1 MEKSEGLS
9 ENREFQNRHIGVT
22 DEDVSLMLKTI
33 GVKSLTQLIED
44 TIPQSIL
51 THRKMNLP
59 PALTEDEA
67 LKKLFNILSQNQ
79 VYKSYIG
86 MGYHPT
92 ITPSVI
98 KRNILENPGWY
109 TQYTPYQAEIAQ
121 GRLEALLNF
130 QTMICDL
137 TAMPLANASLLDE
150 ATAAAEAMNMVFHLQ
165 GQTYRKTDTP
175 LRKKFLI
182 SKDCDPASIE
192 VCMTRAKPL
201 GFQILLKNLSHV
213 ENFSEYFGLLLQ
225 YPDTHGDIADHTDL
239 VKKAQAQGCKCIF
252 ITDLLSLTLLKPPGE
267 MGADVVVGNTQRF
280 GVPMGFGG
288 PHAAFFASREEYKR
302 HIPGRIVGISK
313 DKAGQTAYRLTL
325 QTREQHIRRE
335 RATSNI
341 CTSQVLL
348 AIMASMY
355 ACYHGPKG
363 LKNIAEKILNMTKLL
378 QQSLKRM
385 DFSVKH
391 RFFDTLKVKLSNA
404 DKLLELASQ
413 KQINLRYINSQE
425 VLISLNETT
434 TQKDVEELLQLFKNF
449 ALKDKD
455 VSNKKAQQIEKET
468 YQNEQ
473 IGIPK
478 NLMRTSDFLT
488 HSVFN
493 SYHSETEMLRY
504 IFRLQSRDLSL
515 AHSMIPLGSCTMKLN
530 ATTEMIPITWPFVSN
545 MHPFAPREQTN
556 GYLKMILELETWLA
570 ECVGLHATSIQP
582 NAGSQGE
589 YAGLLMIK
597 KYHSSRG
604 QRHRN
609 ICFIP
614 QSAHGT
620 NPASAIMAGLKVIVI
635 RCDKDGNIDLKDLE
649 EKIQTHQ
656 DNLAAIMI
664 TYPSTHGVFE
674 LSIKDLCQKVHSAGG
689 QVYLDGANMN
699 AQMGLCFPGEYG
711 PDICHLNLH
720 KTFAIPHGGGGPG
733 VGPVI
738 VKKHL
743 KPFLPKH
750 QQIYKYTS
758 PQKSENEPSIPEEQT
773 LSIGAITQAPYGSA
787 SVLPVSW
794 MYIQMLGAKGLKAT
808 SEIAILNA
816 NYMAKRLQKYYNILY
831 KGHKGYVAHECI
843 LDLRDWKKRA
853 GIHVEDVAKRL
864 IDYGFHAPTMS
875 WPVMETLMLE
885 PTESESKKE
894 MDRFCDAMIAIYK
907 EFLQVESGNFDK
919 EDNPLKQAPHTALEV
934 MSDHWPHSYSRQ
946 VAAFPLP
953 YLKENKFWP
962 FVGRVDSSYGDKNF
976 FCTCPMPLPS

>member
-9 ENREFQNRHIGVT
+9 EHREFQNRHIGVT
-22 DEDVSLMLKTI
+22 DDDIPLMLKTI
-33 GVKSLTQLIED
+33 GVNSLAQLIED
-44 TIPQSIL
+44 TIPKSIL
-51 THRKMNLP
+51 TQRKMDLP
-59 PALTEDEA
+59 SALTESKA
-67 LKKLFNILSQNQ
+67 LKKLSDILSQNQ
-79 VYKSYIG
+79 VYKSYMG

-130 QTMICDL
+130 QTMVCDL
-137 TAMPLANASLLDE
+137 TAMSLANASLLDE
-150 ATAAAEAMNMVFHLQ
+150 ATAAAEAMNMVAHLQ
-165 GQTYRKTDTP
+165 DQAHKKMSKPLKT
-175 LRKKFLI
+175 KFLI
-182 SKDCDPASIE
+182 SKNCDPASIE
-192 VCMTRAKPL
+192 VCMTRASSL
-201 GFQILLKNLSHV
+201 GFQVFLKDINHV
-213 ENFSEYFGLLLQ
+213 ENFSDYFGLLLQ
-225 YPDTHGDIADHTDL
+225 YPDTYGDITDHTDL
-239 VKKAQAQGCKCIF
+239 ITKAQAQDCKCIV
-252 ITDLLSLTLLKPPGE
+252 IADLLSLTLLKPPGE

-313 DKAGQTAYRLTL
+313 DKAEKIAYRLTL

-363 LKNIAEKILNMTKLL
+363 LKNIAEKILNMTKFLHQGL
-378 QQSLKRM
+378 EKIGL
-385 DFSVKH
+385 SVNH

-404 DKLLELASQ
+404 DELLKLAYQ
-413 KQINLRYINSQE
+413 KQINLRHINSQE
-425 VLISLNETT
+425 ILISLNETT
-434 TQKDVEELLQLFKNF
+434 TQKDIEELLHLFKDFISKNNS
-449 ALKDKD
+449 KE
-455 VSNKKAQQIEKET
+455 AQLTRKEADQT
-468 YQNEQ
+468 

-478 NLMRTSDFLT
+478 NLIRTSNFLT
-488 HSVFN
+488 HQVFN

-515 AHSMIPLGSCTMKLN
+515 THSMIPLGSCTMKLN
-530 ATTEMIPITWPFVSN
+530 ATTEMIPVTWPFVAN
-545 MHPFAPREQTN
+545 IHPFAPKEQTK
-556 GYLKMILELETWLA
+556 GYLKMISDLESWLA

-589 YAGLLMIK
+589 YTGLLMIK
-597 KYHSSRG
+597 KYHFSRG
-604 QRHRN
+604 QGHRN

-635 RCDKDGNIDLKDLE
+635 KCDKDGNIDLKDLE

-674 LSIKDLCQKVHSAGG
+674 LSIKDICQKIHNVGG

-743 KPFLPKH
+743 KPFLPRH
-750 QQIYKYTS
+750 QQMYTS
-758 PQKSENEPSIPEEQT
+758 PKESTQAENQS

-885 PTESESKKE
+885 PTESESKEE
-894 MDRFCDAMIAIYK
+894 MDRFCDAMIAIYE
-907 EFLQVESGNFDK
+907 EFLKVESGDFDK

-946 VAAFPLP
+946 IAAFPLP

-962 FVGRVDSSYGDKNF
+962 FVSRVDSSYGDKNF
-976 FCTCPMPLPS
+976 FCTCPMPPSS

>member
-1 MEKSEGLS
+1 MKKSEGLS
-9 ENREFQNRHIGVT
+9 ENREFRDRHIGIM
-22 DEDVSLMLKTI
+22 DKDISSMLKII
-33 GVKSLTQLIED
+33 GVKSLSELIEN

-51 THRKMNLP
+51 TDRKMNLP
-59 PALTEDEA
+59 PALTEEEA
-67 LKKLFNILSQNQ
+67 LKSLSDILSQNQ

-92 ITPSVI
+92 LTPSVI
-98 KRNILENPGWY
+98 KRNVLENPGWY

-165 GQTYRKTDTP
+165 GQAYKKTHVF
-175 LRKKFLI
+175 RKKFLI
-182 SKDCDPASIE
+182 SKDCHPASIE
-192 VCMTRAKPL
+192 VCATRAAPL
-201 GFQILLKNLSHV
+201 GFQISLEDINHI
-213 ENFSEYFGLLLQ
+213 EDFSDYFGLLLQ
-225 YPDTHGDIADHTDL
+225 YSDTYGGITDHTNL
-239 VKKAQAQGCKCIF
+239 IEKAQAQGCKSIV
-252 ITDLLSLTLLKPPGE
+252 IADLLSLTLLKPPGE
-267 MGADVVVGNTQRF
+267 MGVDVVVGNTQRF

-313 DKAGQTAYRLTL
+313 DKTGRTAYRLTL

-363 LKNIAEKILNMTKLL
+363 LKNIAQNILDMTKYL
-378 QQSLKRM
+378 QKGLKRM
-385 DFSVKH
+385 DLSVSH
-391 RFFDTLKVKLSNA
+391 RFFDTLKVKVANA
-404 DKLLELASQ
+404 DEVLKRGYKE
-413 KQINLRYINSQE
+413 QINLRYINSEE
-425 VLISLNETT
+425 VQISLDETT
-434 TQKDVEELLQLFKNF
+434 TQKDVEKLISLFQRF
-449 ALKDKD
+449 TECSSD
-455 VSNKKAQQIEKET
+455 VAHQDIQEKKID
-468 YQNEQ
+468 QN

-478 NLMRTSDFLT
+478 ELVRTSDFLT
-488 HSVFN
+488 HPVFN

-504 IFRLQSRDLSL
+504 IFKLQSRDLSL

-530 ATTEMIPITWPFVSN
+530 ATTEMIPVTWPFVSN
-545 MHPFAPREQTN
+545 IHPFAPREQTS
-556 GYLKMILELETWLA
+556 GYLKMILDLENWLA
-570 ECVGLHATSIQP
+570 ECVGLSATSIQP

-589 YAGLLMIK
+589 YTGLLMIK

-604 QRHRN
+604 EEHRD
-609 ICFIP
+609 ICLIP

-620 NPASAIMAGLKVIVI
+620 NPASAIMAGLKVVVVK
-635 RCDKDGNIDLKDLE
+635 CDKDGNIDLEDLK
-649 EKIQTHQ
+649 EKVQTYQ
-656 DNLAAIMI
+656 ANIAAIMI

-674 LSIKDLCQKVHSAGG
+674 LSIKEICEEVHRVGG

-699 AQMGLCFPGEYG
+699 AQMGLCFPGDYG

-738 VKKHL
+738 AKEHL

-750 QQIYKYTS
+750 IYEKTS
-758 PQKSENEPSIPEEQT
+758 HQESQAQIPEDQS
-773 LSIGAITQAPYGSA
+773 LSIGAISQAPYGSA

-894 MDRFCDAMIAIYK
+894 MDRFCEAMIAIYK
-907 EFLQVESGNFDK
+907 EFLQIESGDFDR

-934 MSDHWPHSYSRQ
+934 TSDHWSHSYNRE

-962 FVGRVDSSYGDKNF
+962 AVGRVDSSYGDKNF
-976 FCTCPMPLPS
+976 FCTCPMPIS

>member
-1 MEKSEGLS
+1 MEKPERLS
-9 ENREFQNRHIGVT
+9 ESRQFQDRHIGVT
-22 DEDVSLMLKTI
+22 NEDVSSMLKTI
-33 GVKSLTQLIED
+33 GVRSLPKLIED
-44 TIPQSIL
+44 TIPKSIL
-51 THRKMNLP
+51 AHRKMDIP
-59 PALTEDEA
+59 PALTENEA
-67 LKKLFNILSQNQ
+67 LKKLFDILSQNQ

-98 KRNILENPGWY
+98 QRNILENPGWY

-130 QTMICDL
+130 QTMVCDL

-150 ATAAAEAMNMVFHLQ
+150 ATAAAEAMNMVFNLQ
-165 GQTYRKTDTP
+165 GQAYKKT
-175 LRKKFLI
+175 RISRNKFLI
-182 SKDCDPASIE
+182 SKNCHPASIE
-192 VCMTRAKPL
+192 VCMTRAGSL
-201 GFQILLKNLSHV
+201 GFKVSVENINDV
-213 ENFSEYFGLLLQ
+213 ENFSDYFGLLLQ
-225 YPDTHGDIADHTDL
+225 YPDTYGDITDHTDL
-239 VKKAQAQGCKCIF
+239 VEKAQEQGCKCIF
-252 ITDLLSLTLLKPPGE
+252 IIDILSLTLLKPPGE
-267 MGADVVVGNTQRF
+267 MSADVVVGSTQRF

-288 PHAAFFASREEYKR
+288 PHAAFFATREEYKR
-302 HIPGRIVGISK
+302 HVPGRIVGISK
-313 DKAGQTAYRLTL
+313 DRAGRTAYRLTL

-355 ACYHGPKG
+355 ACYHGPER
-363 LKNIAEKILNMTKLL
+363 LKNIAKNILDMTKLL
-378 QQSLKRM
+378 HQGLEKVGL
-385 DFSVKH
+385 SVN
-391 RFFDTLKVKLSNA
+391 RWFFDALKVRVPSA
-404 DKLLELASQ
+404 DKLLKLAYQ
-413 KQINLRYINSQE
+413 NQINLRYINCQE

-434 TQKDVEELLQLFKNF
+434 TQKEIEELIQLFKDFVSKNKE
-449 ALKDKD
+449 AQLQKEKDTD
-455 VSNKKAQQIEKET
+455 QT
-468 YQNEQ
+468 

-478 NLMRTSDFLT
+478 ELVRASSFLT
-488 HSVFN
+488 HPVFN

-504 IFRLQSRDLSL
+504 IFKLQSRDLSL

-530 ATTEMIPITWPFVSN
+530 ATTEMIPVTWPFVSN
-545 MHPFAPREQTN
+545 IHPFAPKDQTK
-556 GYLKMILELETWLA
+556 GYLKMISDLESWLA
-570 ECVGLHATSIQP
+570 ECVGLSATSIQP

-589 YAGLLMIK
+589 YTGLLMIK
-597 KYHSSRG
+597 KYHSSKG
-604 QRHRN
+604 EGHRN
-609 ICFIP
+609 ICLIP

-620 NPASAIMAGLKVIVI
+620 NPASAIMAGLRVVVVK
-635 RCDKDGNIDLKDLE
+635 CDKDGNIDLEDLE
-649 EKIQTHQ
+649 EKIQTYQ
-656 DNLAAIMI
+656 DNIAAIMI

-674 LSIKDLCQKVHSAGG
+674 LSIKDICDKVHGVGG

-738 VKKHL
+738 AKEHL

-750 QQIYKYTS
+750 VYGQTS
-758 PQKSENEPSIPEEQT
+758 QTEPSIDPPEN
-773 LSIGAITQAPYGSA
+773 LSIGAVAQAPYGSA

-794 MYIQMLGAKGLKAT
+794 MYMQMLGAKGLKAT

-816 NYMAKRLQKYYNILY
+816 NYMAKRLEKYYNILY

-907 EFLQVESGNFDK
+907 EFLKVESGEFDK

-934 MSDHWPHSYSRQ
+934 MADQWSHPYSRE
-946 VAAFPLP
+946 VAAFPLS
-953 YLKENKFWP
+953 YLKEHKFWP
-962 FVGRVDSSYGDKNF
+962 AVGRVDSSYGDKNF
-976 FCTCPMPLPS
+976 FCTCPMPTFS